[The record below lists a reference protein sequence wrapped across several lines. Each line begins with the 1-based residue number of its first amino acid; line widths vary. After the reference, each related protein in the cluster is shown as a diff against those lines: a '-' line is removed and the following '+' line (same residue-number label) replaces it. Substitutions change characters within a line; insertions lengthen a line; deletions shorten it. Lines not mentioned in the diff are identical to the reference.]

1 MKILL
6 QAALLA
12 SLTGCVPASP
22 WGENCPAPKT
32 DANGALL
39 IEDGQT
45 LKCQIRVSTSNM
57 GCTDD
62 ITNDAGDDGYACTG
76 AANQGAVFFF
86 DKNGVLKSH
95 EFIQADKP

>member
-39 IEDGQT
+39 I
-45 LKCQIRVSTSNM
+45 
-57 GCTDD
+57 DD

-76 AANQGAVFFF
+76 AAKQGAVFFF